1 MEKPLYK
8 MVGHN
13 YMKEFEDKLNR
24 AVTEGY
30 MISEYQPSGS
40 YSYKY
45 AILLILKSEEEKQKK
60 GFE

>member
-1 MEKPLYK
+1 

-24 AVTEGY
+24 AITEGY